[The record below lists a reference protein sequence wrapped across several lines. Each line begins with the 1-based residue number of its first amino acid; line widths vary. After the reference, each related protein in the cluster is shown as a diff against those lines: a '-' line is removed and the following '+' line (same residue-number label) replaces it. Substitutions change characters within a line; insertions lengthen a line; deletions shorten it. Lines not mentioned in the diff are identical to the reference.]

1 MDAQIEGHLPL
12 ITQRIT
18 FAPKVF
24 PPPPVITARM
34 EFPAVTISHRDFT
47 PPLSL
52 DKTGSKRRATPR
64 RETTPRPEKIPRRE
78 NTTPGHSVTFDTY
91 ADPGSL
97 SPLTT
102 DTEDEDDVSGKI
114 RKPSGGSGRPGGKG
128 YNLQIELDWN
138 DLTYNNVVVS
148 NFKSHYKY

>member
-1 MDAQIEGHLPL
+1 
-12 ITQRIT
+12 
-18 FAPKVF
+18 
-24 PPPPVITARM
+24 M

-52 DKTGSKRRATPR
+52 DTKTGSKRRASEATPR
-64 RETTPRPEKIPRRE
+64 QEKIPRRE
-78 NTTPGHSVTFDTY
+78 NTPRHSVTFDDY
-91 ADPGSL
+91 ADTGPL

-102 DTEDEDDVSGKI
+102 DTEDEDDQSGKI
-114 RKPSGGSGRPGGKG
+114 KKPSGGSGRPGGKG

>member
-18 FAPKVF
+18 FAPKAF

-34 EFPAVTISHRDFT
+34 EFPAITISHRDFT
-47 PPLSL
+47 PLSL
-52 DKTGSKRRATPR
+52 DTKTGSKRRATPR
-64 RETTPRPEKIPRRE
+64 RETTPRPEKIPRQE
-78 NTTPGHSVTFDTY
+78 NTPRHSVTFDDY
-91 ADPGSL
+91 ADTGPL

-102 DTEDEDDVSGKI
+102 DTEDKEDQSGKI
-114 RKPSGGSGRPGGKG
+114 RKPRGGSGRPGGKG
-128 YNLQIELDWN
+128 YNLQIELGWN
-138 DLTYNNVVVS
+138 DLAYNNVVVS